1 MPQLEERKGSKDEKP
16 VSRPYARMALLAL
29 DAGLTWR
36 DMRRMKYT
44 HLMQLLLEW
53 EDMHRAEDEDEDEVV
68 EATSADVKALA
79 RL

>member
-1 MPQLEERKGSKDEKP
+1 MPQLEERKGSKEEKP
-16 VSRPYARMALLAL
+16 ASRPYSRMALIAL
-29 DAGLTWR
+29 DAGLSWR
-36 DMRRMKYT
+36 DLRQMKYT